1 MVQAQKVNSAIRTLR
16 NRAWGDDGV
25 YMAGNLHDGRAY
37 NGVMREKPAPPR
49 PSIKA

>member
-16 NRAWGDDGV
+16 NRAWGDNGV

-37 NGVMREKPAPPR
+37 NGIMREKPASLR
-49 PSIKA
+49 